1 MSADLKEANEL
12 MWAELLDKELR
23 HFNKN
28 QSDIDSDLKS
38 VDWKTTIAT
47 MLKKQTSAPNKWISS
62 QLNMGVPQSVSRH
75 CSLLFQRPKKK
86 KVLYDDLIIRIT
98 E

>member
-12 MWAELLDKELR
+12 MWAELLEKGLS

-38 VDWKTTIAT
+38 ADWKTAIAT

-75 CSLLFQRPKKK
+75 CSLLFKDQKRKK
-86 KVLYDDLIIRIT
+86 
-98 E
+98 

>member
-12 MWAELLDKELR
+12 MWAELLKKGLR

-38 VDWKTTIAT
+38 LIG
-47 MLKKQTSAPNKWISS
+47 KQPSQPCSRSKQVTPIRGSAVN
-62 QLNMGVPQSVSRH
+62 
-75 CSLLFQRPKKK
+75 
-86 KVLYDDLIIRIT
+86 
-98 E
+98 